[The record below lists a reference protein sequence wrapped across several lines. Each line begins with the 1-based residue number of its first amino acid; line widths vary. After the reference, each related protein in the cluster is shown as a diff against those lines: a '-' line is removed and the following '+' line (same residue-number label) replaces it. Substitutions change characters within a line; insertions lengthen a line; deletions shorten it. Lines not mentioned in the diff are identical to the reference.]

1 MSSDRELTDD
11 ELAQVV
17 RYVAQL
23 ALEVERGLRPPDQ
36 LATVMDPTGLKRWQQ
51 VSPRPAFPS
60 RPVLPADIGP
70 PRVRRPATG
79 RAIANVTVRTEPGR
93 WAAVS
98 MSIDVRPG
106 RCRVMD
112 LHRLPATGERRAH
125 RPFERASHVPL
136 EAQARQVREVRD
148 MAQAAGD
155 AVRQRLGELA
165 AGQDPDRRRA
175 FTRLAA
181 RWDELVEDH
190 DRQLDAIY
198 ERLQTRLV
206 IQRSRHR

>member
-1 MSSDRELTDD
+1 MSAERELTDD

-51 VSPRPAFPS
+51 VSPRPSFPS
-60 RPVLPADIGP
+60 RPVLPDDIGP
-70 PRVRRPATG
+70 PRLSRPGTG
-79 RAIANVTVRTEPGR
+79 RALANVTVRTEPGR

-98 MSIDVRPG
+98 MSLDVRPG

-112 LHRLPATGERRAH
+112 LHRLPATGERRVH
-125 RPFERASHVPL
+125 RPAERAPDVPL
-136 EAQARQVREVRD
+136 EAQARHLREVRD

-155 AVRQRLGELA
+155 AARRRLSEL

-175 FTRLAA
+175 FTQLVR
-181 RWDELVEDH
+181 RWDQLVEDH
-190 DRQLDAIY
+190 DRQLATIY